1 MDMGLSGKRALVTGS
16 SAGLGRGDRGVAGRR
31 RCVGSG
37 ARRDVERAEGR
48 CRWHSH
54 GRRSSPPPVVFLASV
69 HAGHL
74 SGADIRVDGG
84 TIRSVV

>member
-1 MDMGLSGKRALVTGS
+1 MDMALSGKRALVTGS
-16 SAGLGRGDRGVAGRR
+16 SAGLGRAIAGVGRHR
-31 RCVGSG
+31 SV
-37 ARRDVERAEGR
+37 GR
-48 CRWHSH
+48 C
-54 GRRSSPPPVVFLASV
+54 GRSRFRQRHWLAFARPEEIAAPVVFLASV